1 MSVNDPLPKGA
12 GISGSDA
19 GDQFAQ
25 HVQRAATRVLGD
37 SDAGIEIV
45 ELCRHHQ
52 EARSMVIADR
62 ADNATVV
69 AIVGTT
75 GQGKSW
81 LARQLISDATISA
94 AIRSGNNLDEATEKL
109 TWIGPRPPSDL
120 DSRHER
126 YLACDASKMQSI
138 GCPYLIVDAP
148 GATDDRRAIAGVA
161 ERALSLAS
169 VLILVV
175 RRDQLRSQRVTGLA
189 SASEGTIVIPVVNMV
204 DVDEYSPAQSNV
216 GRVDVGKAEVDND
229 LVADIETLVSR
240 LRSVA
245 PQSNIASAVMI
256 RDFEIDP
263 RGEDVIGGEA
273 AEQVAKAISE
283 SLLESGGGDHR
294 RSTRLSALD
303 ARFTAAVGSVLT
315 SQLPE
320 LTAAVDRLDAEARR
334 LPSQIAGTLLGGEI
348 PLRAAIRSRLRLS
361 LLSET
366 AAIWFPYRTV
376 LSVLNLTHG
385 AWDRVLLSFSGSIPS
400 LVGAVYT
407 SVQNIR
413 GGHETALD
421 LRNGLRQRAS
431 TAVAERL
438 GPMASRFR
446 RELRG
451 LQRSGA
457 TLGDATTDDDSPVA
471 TLAGVDALQ
480 EGSQAAFDET
490 IERESVS
497 GAFAFVSGLIGTAI
511 FWALMAGPLVALYR
525 GYLDASFIAIGD
537 VTGVYE
543 ASGSVSPAEATDAV
557 ATSSATHTNDWLEKF
572 PHPSAG
578 MLLTSVLLSL
588 LPMAIFSMIV
598 LSICQGRR
606 RIEKIA
612 RSLRNQHDTM
622 IDKLQRDGVLR
633 LRWSDPVLA
642 DAEFLLSI
650 GRMAKSSNHQES
662 SAITPGDPS

>member
-1 MSVNDPLPKGA
+1 MEVSV
-12 GISGSDA
+12 SDA
-19 GDQFAQ
+19 GEQFTQ
-25 HVQRAATRVLGD
+25 RVQRAATRVLGD

-45 ELCRHHQ
+45 ELCRHHH

-81 LARQLISDATISA
+81 LARQLVGDPAIAA

-109 TWIGPRPPSDL
+109 TWVGPKPPSDL
-120 DSRHER
+120 DTRHER
-126 YLACDASKMQSI
+126 YLVCDASKMQSI
-138 GCPYLIVDAP
+138 GGPYLIVDAP
-148 GATDDRRAIAGVA
+148 GSTDDRRAIAGVA

-169 VLILVV
+169 VLVLVV

-204 DVDEYSPAQSNV
+204 GVDEFTPASGTAQ
-216 GRVDVGKAEVDND
+216 RADVDND
-229 LVADIETLVSR
+229 LTADIETLVSR

-245 PQSNIASAVMI
+245 PQSSIASAVMI

-263 RGEDVIGGEA
+263 RGEEEIGKQA
-273 AEQVAKAISE
+273 AEEIAGAISE
-283 SLLESGGGDHR
+283 ALAESGGGDHR

-334 LPSQIAGTLLGGEI
+334 LPTQIASTLLGGEI
-348 PLRAAIRSRLRLS
+348 PLKAAIRSRLRLS

-413 GGHETALD
+413 GGHESALD

-431 TAVAERL
+431 TAVTERL

-446 RELRG
+446 RELNG
-451 LQRSGA
+451 LHRSGT
-457 TLGDATTDDDSPVA
+457 TLGEVVDDDSPVA

-480 EGSQAAFDET
+480 EGSQAAFEET
-490 IERESVS
+490 IAREGVS
-497 GAFAFVSGLIGTAI
+497 GTFAFLAGLIGTII
-511 FWALMAGPLVALYR
+511 FWALMAGPLVALYHN
-525 GYLDASFIAIGD
+525 YLDASYVAIGNLAGGSEPA
-537 VTGVYE
+537 TTE
-543 ASGSVSPAEATDAV
+543 AVEVAVSAEHA
-557 ATSSATHTNDWLEKF
+557 NDWLQRF

-578 MLLTSVLLSL
+578 MLFTSVLLSL
-588 LPMAIFSMIV
+588 LPMAIFAMIV
-598 LSICQGRR
+598 LSVCQGRR
-606 RIEKIA
+606 RIERIA
-612 RSLRNQHDTM
+612 RSLRTQHDAM
-622 IDKLQRDGVLR
+622 IETLQRDGVLR
-633 LRWSDPVLA
+633 LRWSDPILA

-650 GRMAKSSNHQES
+650 GRMAKTNE
-662 SAITPGDPS
+662 ARDTPVVSEDAK

>member
-1 MSVNDPLPKGA
+1 MSGNDSQSNTVPRL
-12 GISGSDA
+12 SGTDA
-19 GDQFAQ
+19 GEKFARR
-25 HVQRAATRVLGD
+25 VQRAATHVLGD
-37 SDAGIEIV
+37 SEAGIEIV

-81 LARQLISDATISA
+81 LARQLISDPAIAA

-126 YLACDASKMQSI
+126 YLACDAANMRSI
-138 GCPYLIVDAP
+138 GGPYLIVDAP
-148 GATDDRRAIAGVA
+148 GASDDRRAIAGVA

-169 VLILVV
+169 VLVLVV

-189 SASEGTIVIPVVNMV
+189 SASDGTIVIPVINMV
-204 DVDEYSPAQSNV
+204 TADEYSPAQS
-216 GRVDVGKAEVDND
+216 DVGQPQIDGD

-240 LRSVA
+240 LRTVA
-245 PQSNIASAVMI
+245 PQSNIAQAVMI

-263 RGEDVIGGEA
+263 RGEEAIGKDA
-273 AEQVAKAISE
+273 AESVAAAISAA
-283 SLLESGGGDHR
+283 LVESGGGDHR

-303 ARFTAAVGSVLT
+303 ARFTAAVASVLT
-315 SQLPE
+315 SQLPD
-320 LTAAVDRLDAEARR
+320 LTTAVDRLDAEARK
-334 LPSQIAGTLLGGEI
+334 LPTQIAGTLLGGET
-348 PLRAAIRSRLRLS
+348 PLKAAIRSRLRLS
-361 LLSET
+361 LLSNT

-431 TAVAERL
+431 TAVSERL
-438 GPMASRFR
+438 GPMAARFR

-451 LQRSGA
+451 LNRTNASFSNPA
-457 TLGDATTDDDSPVA
+457 DDDDSPIA
-471 TLAGVDALQ
+471 TLAGIDALQ

-490 IERESVS
+490 IENDSVS
-497 GAFAFVSGLIGTAI
+497 GTFAVVTGLIGTAI

-525 GYLDASFIAIGD
+525 GYLDASFFAIGD
-537 VTGVYE
+537 VVGVYE
-543 ASGSVSPAEATDAV
+543 PHAPEPAPLGSESPAL
-557 ATSSATHTNDWLEKF
+557 THSNDRLERF
-572 PHPSAG
+572 PHPSAA

-588 LPMAIFSMIV
+588 LPMAIFAMIV

-606 RIEKIA
+606 RIDNIA
-612 RSLRNQHDTM
+612 RSLRHQHDTM
-622 IDKLQRDGVLR
+622 IERLQRDGVLR
-633 LRWSDPVLA
+633 LRWSDPLLA

-650 GRMAKSSNHQES
+650 GRSATVSEAAHQPSHSSGED
-662 SAITPGDPS
+662 TR